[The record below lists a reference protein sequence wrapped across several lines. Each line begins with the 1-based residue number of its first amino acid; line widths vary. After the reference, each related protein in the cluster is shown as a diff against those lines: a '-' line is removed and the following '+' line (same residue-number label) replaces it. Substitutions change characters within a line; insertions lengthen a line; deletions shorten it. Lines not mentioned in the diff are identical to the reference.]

1 MAAEAAIELR
11 PQLGIEAESEINMTG
26 QCPKCHRDLLDTAA
40 VECPFCGVIFSR
52 FKAPEAAPEYAQP
65 KENALRAANVALE
78 EFGDHLEGLMEI
90 CIHNPTQA
98 LPEIQRIK
106 QVFEDG
112 GFLNFWGVHFLYFL
126 AYGGFASHQYEATG
140 EQFNSEIRFLC
151 ETSLC
156 AFDEASM
163 AARYEE
169 TETYQEEVTIK
180 SGGFF
185 QKPKKEL
192 QTKTR
197 TVIKSQFD
205 LELAAQPLD
214 FVASL
219 LEKNVAGRVH
229 ELLGFT
235 KLKYLA
241 AASRVLWAPV
251 IQQAVDD
258 GSMVEEDIRALGELQ
273 LKGKGAVRSAM
284 VSWVGGGESG
294 STLLVALF
302 DKVEPASGS
311 DAECTGS
318 AILKHQYG
326 RWVQQT
332 L

>member
-1 MAAEAAIELR
+1 
-11 PQLGIEAESEINMTG
+11 
-26 QCPKCHRDLLDTAA
+26 
-40 VECPFCGVIFSR
+40 
-52 FKAPEAAPEYAQP
+52 
-65 KENALRAANVALE
+65 
-78 EFGDHLEGLMEI
+78 MEI
-90 CIHNPTQA
+90 CIHNPAQA

-112 GFLNFWGVHFLYFL
+112 GLLNFWGVHFLYFL

-140 EQFNSEIRFLC
+140 EQFDSEIRSLC
-151 ETSLC
+151 EKSLC
-156 AFDEASM
+156 AFGEASV
-163 AARYEE
+163 AAKYEE
-169 TETYQEEVTIK
+169 TETYEEEVVNK

-185 QKPKKEL
+185 RIPKKEL

-241 AASRVLWAPV
+241 DASRVLWAPV
-251 IQQAVDD
+251 IQQAVAD
-258 GSMVEEDIRALGELQ
+258 GSMAVEEIRALGELQ

-284 VSWVGGGESG
+284 VSRVGGGESG
-294 STLLVALF
+294 STLLVTLF
-302 DKVEPASGS
+302 DKVKPTSGS
-311 DAECTGS
+311 DAKCTGS
-318 AILKHQYG
+318 AILKQQHG
-326 RWVQQT
+326 SWVQQP